1 MESPT
6 NLADIRVNYLR
17 GQLRRGDLRADPV
30 EQFKLWMDEATAA
43 GVVEPTAMSLAT
55 AGGDGVPRV
64 RTVLLKGLSEAGFV
78 FYTNFE
84 SRKGRALEENPVAS
98 LLFPWLA
105 LERQVLV
112 SGRVE
117 RVGGDEAARYFAS
130 RPRESRLAAWTS
142 GQSRPVPSREA
153 LEADLAQVRARF
165 GAEEGEVPLPP
176 FWGGY
181 RVRPETVEFWQG
193 RANRLHD
200 RFEYIRAENGQWTL
214 NRLAP

>member
-1 MESPT
+1 MGLAT
-6 NLADIRVNYLR
+6 NLADIRINYLR
-17 GQLRRGDLRADPV
+17 GQLRRADLRADPI
-30 EQFKLWMDEATAA
+30 EQFNLWMDDATAA

-55 AGGDGVPRV
+55 AGHDGVPRV
-64 RTVLLKGLSEAGFV
+64 RTVLLKGLNDAGFV

-84 SRKGRALEENPVAS
+84 SRKGRALAENPAAS

-105 LERQVLV
+105 MERQVLV
-112 SGRVE
+112 TGRVE
-117 RVGGDEAARYFAS
+117 RVGDDEASRYFAS

-142 GQSRPVPSREA
+142 GQSRPVASREA
-153 LEADLAQVRARF
+153 LEADLARVRERF

-200 RFEYIRAENGQWTL
+200 RFEYTRAASGGWTL
-214 NRLAP
+214 ERLAP